1 MNDWPV
7 NDWIVPDWPAPPSVR
22 ALCTTRSG
30 GVGKGPWRS
39 LNLGV
44 NSGDDPAD
52 VQLNREILASQ
63 LPAPAHFL
71 QQVHGTVV
79 TEHPGA
85 RFPAVATEA
94 DAQWTTDK
102 GSVCAVLA
110 ADCLPVLFCNR
121 QGTQVA
127 AAHAG
132 WRGLA
137 AGVLESTVA
146 AMHSAPGELLAWLG
160 PAIGPAVYQVGSE
173 VKAAFAAE
181 EAEGARAFVAQAE
194 SRAETLGEFR
204 GERWL
209 FDLYAMARHR
219 LQRAGVGHISGGGF
233 CTFSDPQRFFSYRRD
248 GVTGRM
254 ASVVWLQ

>member
-1 MNDWPV
+1 MAVNDWPG
-7 NDWIVPDWPAPPSVR
+7 NSWIVPDWPAPASVG

-30 GVGKGPWRS
+30 GVSSGPWAS
-39 LNLGV
+39 MNLGV
-44 NSGDDPAD
+44 NSGDDPKH
-52 VQLNREILASQ
+52 VQRNREILASQ

-71 QQVHGTVV
+71 QQVHGTRVV
-79 TEHPGA
+79 ERPGA
-85 RFPAVATEA
+85 RFHDVATEA

-146 AMHSAPGELLAWLG
+146 AMHSAPDELLAWLG
-160 PAIGPAVYQVGSE
+160 PAIGPAVYQVGGE
-173 VKAAFAAE
+173 VKVAFDAE
-181 EAEGARAFVAQAE
+181 EAEGAKAFVAD
-194 SRAETLGEFR
+194 GD
-204 GERWL
+204 RWL

-254 ASVVWLQ
+254 ASMVWLR